1 MAKEKKTKKIKK
13 KTKDNTTAVFMGL
26 SIVACVMVM
35 VVVGQFYMLENT
47 GEHTFSTGTTI
58 NGYNVAGMNSSKAVE
73 YLSQVFSENANQ
85 FDLTLKYGDKKWHF
99 TKSDFDVNSDI
110 HTIIDMA
117 KDHDDEVGT
126 YDQQVDY
133 LNAIDGKNLN
143 IAFNYLFVGLDEKI
157 EAVIKEIEIEPISSE
172 IKFDPTADKMFEISD
187 SKSGLRVDKTLLY
200 EMINNQFLKSNK
212 VVVEIPTFEQVADVT
227 KETNIKNTSKIATFS
242 TNVAD
247 STGNRKHNVKL
258 ALQKFDGMVVKNGET
273 VSFNK
278 VTGPHTLEEGYKTAT
293 IIYNS
298 RFVEGVGG
306 GICQASTTLY
316 NALIKAGVT
325 IDEVHKHTLPVK
337 YVPLALDAMVSEYI
351 SDLKFTNNTGAD
363 IFIHTYSDKNSVSA
377 EVYGMP
383 NAEGYTYNTRSET
396 VQVIS
401 HTGDIV
407 KPDEKHEYSDKVL
420 FKGEYFRLSWPREGY
435 EAVAYLQTF
444 KDGKLVDEKEI
455 RHEIYKPQNGIV
467 IEGTEDAPAGMEA
480 IESDVELIK
489 DATECINLDNMQGAI
504 PTAFCP

>member
-13 KTKDNTTAVFMGL
+13 KTKDSTTAVFMGL

-227 KETNIKNTSKIATFS
+227 KETNVKNTSKIATFS

-258 ALQKFDGMVVKNGET
+258 ALQKFRLTKSQDHILWK
-273 VSFNK
+273 
-278 VTGPHTLEEGYKTAT
+278 
-293 IIYNS
+293 
-298 RFVEGVGG
+298 
-306 GICQASTTLY
+306 
-316 NALIKAGVT
+316 
-325 IDEVHKHTLPVK
+325 
-337 YVPLALDAMVSEYI
+337 
-351 SDLKFTNNTGAD
+351 
-363 IFIHTYSDKNSVSA
+363 
-377 EVYGMP
+377 
-383 NAEGYTYNTRSET
+383 
-396 VQVIS
+396 
-401 HTGDIV
+401 
-407 KPDEKHEYSDKVL
+407 
-420 FKGEYFRLSWPREGY
+420 KGTKQQP
-435 EAVAYLQTF
+435 
-444 KDGKLVDEKEI
+444 
-455 RHEIYKPQNGIV
+455 
-467 IEGTEDAPAGMEA
+467 
-480 IESDVELIK
+480 
-489 DATECINLDNMQGAI
+489 
-504 PTAFCP
+504 